1 MPNMTISPRL
11 SGIGSLLNAAGPE
24 QIYRAYFAGPKA
36 ATAEDVPRARL
47 FQDPSGMVRFEQP
60 DNEAVSTITR
70 AEDYPASIVDH
81 RANQIYNRDDPFGNI
96 MPLGDLYS
104 HPTLYTDYPHLRGM
118 PVMLLPSLASGT
130 LGAYATPNAVAD
142 GSMEE
147 YLKFM
152 EDPEATRNA
161 LAASPYG
168 AFLVNPAHTGVKDPE
183 VSEQELADFIRSML
197 AHETQHAIDE
207 FEGAE
212 YYGATPRKYNTRPGE
227 AVARMVQDRLDLSDD
242 ERFDNIGRTVVKPM
256 RENAAWANPIPKPGL
271 LEVLMGPDHDALYT
285 LMMNQRSKD

>member
-1 MPNMTISPRL
+1 MTISPRL

-24 QIYRAYFAGPKA
+24 RMYRAYFAGPKA
-36 ATAEDVPRARL
+36 ATAEDVPRERL

-81 RANQIYNRDDPFGNI
+81 SANQIHNKDDPYGNI
-96 MPLGDLYS
+96 MPLGELYS
-104 HPTLYTDYPHLRGM
+104 HPTLYTDYPHLTSM
-118 PVMLLPSLASGT
+118 PVMLLPSLGTST
-130 LGAYATPNAVAD
+130 LGSYATPDAVAD
-142 GSMEE
+142 GSMEK
-147 YLKFM
+147 YLRFM
-152 EDPEATRNA
+152 EDPEEARNA

-168 AFLVNPAHTGVKDPE
+168 AFVVNPAYTLSENPE
-183 VSEQELADFIRSML
+183 VSEQGLAAFIRRVM

-207 FEGAE
+207 YEGAD
-212 YYGATPRKYNTRPGE
+212 YYGATPRKYKTRPGE
-227 AVARMVQDRLDLSDD
+227 AVARMVQDRLDLPDD
-242 ERFDNIGRTVVKPM
+242 ERFDSIGRTVVKPM

-271 LEVLMGPDHDALYT
+271 WEALMGPDYDALYT